1 MKKSIFTLLVVALA
15 APMMFNSCKGGGGDD
30 PTPTPSDLPV
40 PPKAAD
46 AIKVVINPPATQPLK
61 DYPISFEYTET
72 GKAIVGFKSPTVLA
86 SIPVKSEAGSE
97 IYYISGNCSKSGN
110 VYTITGP
117 DSKTYKFEITQT
129 VPQVQI
135 KYMAPDGGSLDF
147 MGKLQAVVMTSQFFT
162 NLCRSWKVLK
172 TRVSIV
178 ADGVNAAAEWPN
190 ATSSAA
196 CDLNEIEKFAADY
209 YTITDKLPQGMSVTS
224 VDISNRGTY
233 NISFA
238 NGTEFVGEWSSAL
251 SNGFNYSWK
260 TGDMGFQLEDGKA
273 IFEFV
278 VDGGVPYC
286 IMTLSA
292 VIKDGSKNY
301 DTKVFCSMKEK

>member
-15 APMMFNSCKGGGGDD
+15 APMMFNSCKGGSDEPSVD
-30 PTPTPSDLPV
+30 PTNLPV

-97 IYYISGNCSKSGN
+97 IYYITGSGSKSGN

-117 DSKTYKFEITQT
+117 DGKTYKFEITQT

-162 NLCRSWKVLK
+162 NVCRSWKALK

-178 ADGVNAAAEWPN
+178 AEGVNAAAEWPN

-196 CDLNEIEKFAADY
+196 CDLNEIEKFASQY

-238 NGTEFVGEWSSAL
+238 NGTEYVGEWSSAL

-260 TGDMGFQLEDGKA
+260 TDDMGFQLEDGKA
-273 IFEFV
+273 TFEFV

-286 IMTLSA
+286 IMVLSA

-301 DTKVFCSMKEK
+301 DTKVFCTMKEK

>member
-61 DYPISFEYTET
+61 DYPVSFEYTET

-86 SIPVKSEAGSE
+86 GIPVKSEAGSE
-97 IYYISGNCSKSGN
+97 IYYITGSGSKSGN

-178 ADGVNAAAEWPN
+178 AEGVNAAAEWPN

-196 CDLNEIEKFAADY
+196 CDLNEIEKFASQY

-260 TGDMGFQLEDGKA
+260 TGDMGFQLENGKA
-273 IFEFV
+273 TFEFV
-278 VDGGVPYC
+278 VDSGVPYC
-286 IMTLSA
+286 IMVLSA

-301 DTKVFCSMKEK
+301 DTKVFCTMKEK

>member
-15 APMMFNSCKGGGGDD
+15 TPLLFNSCKGGGGDD
-30 PTPTPSDLPV
+30 PTPTPSDLPA
-40 PPKAAD
+40 PPKTAD
-46 AIKVVINPPATQPLK
+46 AIKVVINPPATQPVK
-61 DYPISFEYTET
+61 AYPVSFEYTET
-72 GKAIVGFKSPTVLA
+72 GKAIVGFKNPTMLA
-86 SIPVKSEAGSE
+86 GIPVKGEVSDV
-97 IYYISGNCSKSGN
+97 YYITGTGFKIGN
-110 VYTITGP
+110 VYTIKGP
-117 DSKTYKFEITQT
+117 DGKTYKFEIIQSDS
-129 VPQVQI
+129 QVQI
-135 KYMAPDGGSLDF
+135 KYMDPDGGSLDF
-147 MGKLQAVVMTSQFFT
+147 MGKLQAVVTTSQFFT

-178 ADGVNAAAEWPN
+178 AEGVNAAAEWPN

-196 CDLNEIEKFAADY
+196 CDLNEIEKFASQY

-238 NGTEFVGEWSSAL
+238 NKTEYVGEWSSAL

-260 TGDMGFQLEDGKA
+260 TDDMGFQLEDGKA
-273 IFEFV
+273 TFEFV

-286 IMTLSA
+286 IMVLSA

-301 DTKVFCSMKEK
+301 DTKVFCTMKEK

>member
-61 DYPISFEYTET
+61 DYPVSFEYTET

-86 SIPVKSEAGSE
+86 GIPVKSEAGSE
-97 IYYISGNCSKSGN
+97 IYYITGSGSKSGN

-117 DSKTYKFEITQT
+117 DSKTYKFEIIQS

-135 KYMAPDGGSLDF
+135 KYMDPDGGSLDF

-178 ADGVNAAAEWPN
+178 AEGVNAAAEWPN

-196 CDLNEIEKFAADY
+196 CDLNEIEKFASQY
-209 YTITDKLPQGMSVTS
+209 YTITDKLPQGMRNMWVSGPARFPMDSIIPGKRTTWAS
-224 VDISNRGTY
+224 
-233 NISFA
+233 
-238 NGTEFVGEWSSAL
+238 
-251 SNGFNYSWK
+251 SWK
-260 TGDMGFQLEDGKA
+260 MERLVSNLWWMAVFRTASWFFPL
-273 IFEFV
+273 
-278 VDGGVPYC
+278 
-286 IMTLSA
+286 LSKTA
-292 VIKDGSKNY
+292 ARI
-301 DTKVFCSMKEK
+301 TTRRCSAP

>member
-61 DYPISFEYTET
+61 DYPVSFEYTET

-117 DSKTYKFEITQT
+117 DSKTYKFEIIQS

-178 ADGVNAAAEWPN
+178 AEGVNAAAEWPN

-238 NGTEFVGEWSSAL
+238 NKTEYVGEWSSAL

-260 TGDMGFQLEDGKA
+260 TDDMGFQLEDGKA
-273 IFEFV
+273 TFEFV

-286 IMTLSA
+286 IMVLSA

-301 DTKVFCSMKEK
+301 DTKVFCTMKEK

>member
-86 SIPVKSEAGSE
+86 GIPVKSEAGSE
-97 IYYISGNCSKSGN
+97 IYYISGNGSKNGN

-117 DSKTYKFEITQT
+117 DGKTYKFEIIQS

-135 KYMAPDGGSLDF
+135 KYMDPDGGSLDF

-178 ADGVNAAAEWPN
+178 AEGVNAAAEWPS

-196 CDLNEIEKFAADY
+196 CDLNEIEKFASQY

-238 NGTEFVGEWSSAL
+238 NKTEYVGEWSSAL

-273 IFEFV
+273 SFEFV
-278 VDGGVPYC
+278 TDSNVTYC
-286 IMTLSA
+286 IMVLSA

-301 DTKVFCSMKEK
+301 DTKVFCTMKEK

>member
-1 MKKSIFTLLVVALA
+1 M
-15 APMMFNSCKGGGGDD
+15 D
-30 PTPTPSDLPV
+30 
-40 PPKAAD
+40 
-46 AIKVVINPPATQPLK
+46 
-61 DYPISFEYTET
+61 
-72 GKAIVGFKSPTVLA
+72 
-86 SIPVKSEAGSE
+86 
-97 IYYISGNCSKSGN
+97 
-110 VYTITGP
+110 
-117 DSKTYKFEITQT
+117 
-129 VPQVQI
+129 
-135 KYMAPDGGSLDF
+135 PDGGSLDF

-178 ADGVNAAAEWPN
+178 AEGVNAAAEWPN

-196 CDLNEIEKFAADY
+196 CDLNEIEKFASQY

-273 IFEFV
+273 TFEFV
-278 VDGGVPYC
+278 VDSGVPYC
-286 IMTLSA
+286 IMVLSA

-301 DTKVFCSMKEK
+301 DTKVFCTMKEK

>member
-46 AIKVVINPPATQPLK
+46 AIKVVINPPATQPVK
-61 DYPISFEYTET
+61 AYPVSFEYTET

-86 SIPVKSEAGSE
+86 GIPVKSEAGSE
-97 IYYISGNCSKSGN
+97 IYYITGSGSKSGN

-178 ADGVNAAAEWPN
+178 AEGVNAAAEWPN

-196 CDLNEIEKFAADY
+196 CDLNEIEKFASQY

-273 IFEFV
+273 TFEFV

-286 IMTLSA
+286 IMVLSA

-301 DTKVFCSMKEK
+301 DTKVFCTMKQK

>member
-61 DYPISFEYTET
+61 DYPVSFEYTET

-86 SIPVKSEAGSE
+86 GIPVKSEAGSE
-97 IYYISGNCSKSGN
+97 IYYITGSGSKSGN
-110 VYTITGP
+110 FYTITGP
-117 DSKTYKFEITQT
+117 DGKTYKFEIIQS

-135 KYMAPDGGSLDF
+135 KYMDPDGGSLDF

-162 NLCRSWKVLK
+162 NLCRSWNIIK

-178 ADGVNAAAEWPN
+178 AEGVNAAAEWPN

-196 CDLNEIEKFAADY
+196 CDLNEIEKFASQY

-238 NGTEFVGEWSSAL
+238 NKFFL
-251 SNGFNYSWK
+251 
-260 TGDMGFQLEDGKA
+260 
-273 IFEFV
+273 IF
-278 VDGGVPYC
+278 
-286 IMTLSA
+286 I
-292 VIKDGSKNY
+292 
-301 DTKVFCSMKEK
+301 